1 MIDVHCHLNFEK
13 FTEDVEDVIKRANNT
28 GVEIIINTGTKL
40 DSSQKAVELAETHE
54 NMYAIIGI
62 HPHHADKHDLESD
75 WLEQLEKLGR
85 SSKKIIGIGEVGMD
99 YFSYESNGIVD
110 PKLQQ
115 EIFETQIELAHK
127 LNIPLQIHNRHA
139 GHDVINV
146 LKAHKH
152 LLKQNNPGMFH
163 CFAGDKEFL
172 KDALD
177 LGFCIGF
184 DGNITYPGLAP
195 KETVTLTELATLTP
209 LDRMVTETDSPY
221 LAPVPLRGSRN
232 EPKNVILVGEFLAKI
247 KGVSFEEINQIT
259 TQNTKRLFGI

>member
-13 FTEDVEDVIKRANNT
+13 FEQDVEEVIKRAHEA

-40 DSSQKAVELAETHE
+40 DTSQKAVDLAENHD
-54 NMYAIIGI
+54 NLYAIIGV

-75 WLEQLEKLGR
+75 WLEQLEKIGK
-85 SSKKIIGIGEVGMD
+85 SSKKVIGIGEVGMD
-99 YFSYESNGIVD
+99 YFSYQSNGIVD
-110 PKLQQ
+110 PKLQK
-115 EIFETQIELAHK
+115 ELFEAQIELSHK

-139 GHDVINV
+139 GKDVITI
-146 LKAHKH
+146 LKAHKNI
-152 LLKQNNPGMFH
+152 LKRDNPGMFH
-163 CFAGDKEFL
+163 CFAGDRDFL
-172 KDALD
+172 RDALE

-195 KETVTLTELATLTP
+195 KETVTLTELATYTP
-209 LDRMVTETDSPY
+209 LDRLVTETDSPY
-221 LAPVPLRGSRN
+221 LAPVPFRGSRN

-259 TQNTKRLFGI
+259 TENAKRLFCI